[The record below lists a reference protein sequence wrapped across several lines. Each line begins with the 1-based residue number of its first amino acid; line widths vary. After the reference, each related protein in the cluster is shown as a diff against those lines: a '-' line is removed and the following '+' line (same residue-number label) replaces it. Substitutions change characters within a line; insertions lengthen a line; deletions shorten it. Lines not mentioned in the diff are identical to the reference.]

1 MQQNV
6 VHWNET
12 QEVCMNIF
20 ARNVDE
26 KFNTVKFFSNI
37 RFHNTLDWKKDLPI
51 LRTNDKSNVLDLS
64 IRYKFSRFTGNITLQ
79 KV

>member
-26 KFNTVKFFSNI
+26 KFNTVTIFLQYKNQQY
-37 RFHNTLDWKKDLPI
+37 PI
-51 LRTNDKSNVLDLS
+51 LKE
-64 IRYKFSRFTGNITLQ
+64 RFTHT
-79 KV
+79 KVIGLYI

>member
-26 KFNTVKFFSNI
+26 KFNTVTIFLQYKNPQYLRLKGDFVQITNQ
-37 RFHNTLDWKKDLPI
+37 I
-51 LRTNDKSNVLDLS
+51 L
-64 IRYKFSRFTGNITLQ
+64 
-79 KV
+79 